1 MPALPTPTESGYA
14 DVNGVKIWYQTYGEG
29 DPLILL
35 HGGFGTIEMFG
46 PNIELL
52 AAHRKVIG
60 VDLQGHGGTGPLGRP
75 MTFEN
80 MATDIAELIKV
91 ARLREGRRVWLLAR
105 RRHRDASRHRSSRGR
120 RPSRPPLGRLL
131 LRQLAHVQ
139 FRGHARDP
147 RRSRGHRREPR
158 SDRRCIRPTPR
169 RPRAVR
175 TAGSMQSRKSALSS
189 ASTTT
194 SRPKSRTS
202 RRRRWS
208 WSATGMPCASAPRQS
223 SSRCSAAARR
233 TPTGIARAWAR
244 TTSRSSPTPRTT
256 RPTRCRS

>member
-52 AAHRKVIG
+52 AAAPQGDRRRPPGPRRYRPARPSDDLREHGDRHRRAH
-60 VDLQGHGGTGPLGRP
+60 QG
-75 MTFEN
+75 
-80 MATDIAELIKV
+80 
-91 ARLREGRRVWLLAR
+91 ARLREGRRDGLLAR

-147 RRSRGHRREPR
+147 RRSRGHRTEPR
-158 SDRRCIRPTPR
+158 SDRRCTRPTPR
-169 RPRAVR
+169 RPRAAR
-175 TAGSMQSRKSALSS
+175 TAGSMRSRKSALSS

-208 WSATGMPCASAPRQS
+208 WSATGMPCASAPRPS
-223 SSRCSAAARR
+223 SSRCSAAAPR

-256 RPTRCRS
+256 KPTRCRS